1 MNKKI
6 KVIELLSEISKG
18 KNPIFRKHGGI
29 YENSVWTFI
38 ISYFDKK
45 MTHEE
50 IVDWL
55 NSEVE
60 VLEDEEE
67 IDINEL
73 EDLSLNYKEIS
84 ELANVVSFVDFH
96 NNTRDEINKI
106 IKYLKQLDKK
116 INKED

>member
-18 KNPIFRKHGGI
+18 KNPIFRKHGGTYRDSI
-29 YENSVWTFI
+29 WTFI
-38 ISYFDKK
+38 ISYFDKQ

-60 VLEDEEE
+60 ILEDEDEEE
-67 IDINEL
+67 IDINSIKEL
-73 EDLSLNYKEIS
+73 DEEVAYE
-84 ELANVVSFVDFH
+84 
-96 NNTRDEINKI
+96 DEITGLIWDLNEAIIVKQLNKI
-106 IKYLKQLDKK
+106 TKYLKQKE
-116 INKED
+116 NKED

>member
-18 KNPIFRKHGGI
+18 ENPTFRKHGGD
-29 YENSVWTFI
+29 YKNSVWTFI
-38 ISYFDKK
+38 NSYFDKK

-60 VLEDEEE
+60 ILEDEEE
-67 IDINEL
+67 IDIQNMGDLPIDSNIHFYDNYSIRANRVKINEL
-73 EDLSLNYKEIS
+73 VR
-84 ELANVVSFVDFH
+84 AV
-96 NNTRDEINKI
+96 
-106 IKYLKQLDKK
+106 KQLNKK
-116 INKED
+116 INKEE